1 MSTTTVLQTTDVPPA
16 VLQLSVVC
24 WVGAVSAGGV
34 ESVLH
39 AAQAFTSSSVSVFT
53 VLAQL
58 LVRATLYAGVLA
70 VVAQLWQGRNW
81 ARWTLAV
88 LLGGVGTASLV
99 AGPVLWLI
107 EGHRLGELRPD
118 AEFLTFALVRLLHL
132 TAVWAAL
139 VLMFRPAAKA
149 YLRRGST
156 AASARGRR

>member
-1 MSTTTVLQTTDVPPA
+1 MSTQTTTVMRTADLPPA
-16 VLQLSVVC
+16 QLQLSVVC

-34 ESVLH
+34 ESVVH
-39 AAQAFTSSSVSVFT
+39 TAQAFTSGSTSVFT

-99 AGPVLWLI
+99 AGPVSWLAD
-107 EGHRLGELRPD
+107 GHRLGDLAPD
-118 AEFLTFALVRLLHL
+118 AAFFTVAGVRLLHL
-132 TAVWAAL
+132 MAIWAAV
-139 VLMFRPAAKA
+139 VLMFQPATNA
-149 YLRRGST
+149 YLRR
-156 AASARGRR
+156 R